1 MARIRDDL
9 IAAFMLLVM
18 LAVMAA
24 TVTAPRADAS
34 SQPWTKS
41 ADKAKLSKIWAIG
54 DVGEG
59 ALGQPSADLV
69 ASKAMRYLLYL
80 GDIYPNG
87 SAADFANNY
96 APTFG
101 QFDAKA
107 VPTMGNHE
115 FPDRATGF
123 DPYWA
128 AARGSS
134 PPRYFSF
141 TASGWQFIVLNSEM
155 PTNVG
160 SSQHSWLKHLLAKTK
175 SRGNCRIA
183 LSHRPRYSGGAHGD
197 NTSIEPLWKLL
208 ANRARVW
215 LSGHDHDMQRFAS
228 DRGIVQFVSGA
239 GGRGH
244 YAVTDSSDAT
254 LKFSN
259 DTLDGALRLVL
270 KRQRHGR
277 SRMSWAFESASGGAQ
292 LAAGHLGCKRKG

>member
-1 MARIRDDL
+1 MARTRMNL
-9 IAAFMLLVM
+9 IALLAPLILLV
-18 LAVMAA
+18 VMTA
-24 TVTAPRADAS
+24 TMAIPSADAS
-34 SQPWTKS
+34 GQPWTKS

-69 ASKAMRYLLYL
+69 ASKAIRYLLYL

-87 SAADFANNY
+87 SAADFADNY

-123 DPYWA
+123 DPYWDD
-128 AARGSS
+128 ARGSR

-155 PTNVG
+155 PTNAG

-197 NTSIEPLWKLL
+197 NASIEPLWKLL

-228 DRGIVQFVSGA
+228 NRGIVQFVSGA

-244 YAVTDSSDAT
+244 YPVTDSSDAT

-270 KRQRHGR
+270 KRKRHGR
-277 SRMSWAFESASGGAQ
+277 SRMRWAFESAPGGAQ
-292 LAAGHLGCKRKG
+292 LAAGNLGCKRKG